1 MDKLKKYT
9 QKFKTC
15 LNDLFN
21 SVEQDIS
28 SPTTRKDPTTR
39 GPLHR
44 SPPKTRKAS
53 PKISSKTKTKNKPEF
68 LQDFSDTDI
77 KRASEY
83 LYNELDRSRKNVNKN
98 NIQKLLKKLKDQ
110 AGFSK
115 YIIAKPSEQKI
126 EDLTNVYIYHYLVYN
141 SNASNKDNADAGN
154 RTKSANRAKSG
165 SGEFSNA
172 GSGNRANSGEFSNA
186 GSGNRA
192 NSGSGNRA
200 NSGEFSNPG
209 SGNIANSG
217 EFSNAGSGNMSKSGS
232 GKFSD
237 AGNA

>member
-28 SPTTRKDPTTR
+28 SPTTRKDSTTR

-53 PKISSKTKTKNKPEF
+53 PKVSSKTKTKNKPEF

-141 SNASNKDNADAGN
+141 SNAGNKDNADAGN

-172 GSGNRANSGEFSNA
+172 GSGNRANAGSGEFSNA

-192 NSGSGNRA
+192 NSAEFSNAGSGNRA
-200 NSGEFSNPG
+200 NSGEFSN
-209 SGNIANSG
+209 
-217 EFSNAGSGNMSKSGS
+217 AGSGNRSKSGS

-237 AGNA
+237 AGSGNA